1 MATMLGLRST
11 TTQLH
16 PDTEFPIPTAMDP
29 ILPPGSCQVPR
40 SEKELLLK
48 TLRER
53 KTPPK
58 PMSNPT
64 EHEFKPQAKRKK
76 SCRGPRPQI
85 SREAISPERARH
97 LERNRV
103 AANKCRLKKKK
114 EHEQIQGVL
123 ENETAR
129 RDILLA
135 EVDVLKE
142 ELWRL
147 KNRVFEHANC
157 DDHDISRQLS
167 KMNQDL
173 LDSSSRRRSY
183 SSFSDVSSSGGSEE
197 GAMFMDLCTSLP
209 GLGNYSQ
216 TMPVYDQA
224 SCGGYFDE
232 LLDNFVDV
240 NKM

>member
-1 MATMLGLRST
+1 MFRLRNA

-16 PDTEFPIPTAMDP
+16 PGTEFSIPTAIDP
-29 ILPPGSCQVPR
+29 IPPPASCQVSP
-40 SEKELLLK
+40 SENEPLLK
-48 TLRER
+48 TRRER
-53 KTPPK
+53 KPGQK
-58 PMSNPT
+58 PMSHPK
-64 EHEFKPQAKRKK
+64 EHKFKTQTKGRK
-76 SCRGPRPQI
+76 SSRGPGPQVP
-85 SREAISPERARH
+85 REAISPERARH

-114 EHEQIQGVL
+114 EHEQIQGFL

-129 RDILLA
+129 RDMLLA

-142 ELWRL
+142 ELWCL
-147 KNRVFEHANC
+147 KNRIFEHANC
-157 DDHDISRQLS
+157 DDHQISCQLS

-173 LDSSSRRRSY
+173 LDLSSRRRSP
-183 SSFSDVSSSGGSEE
+183 SSSSGVSSSGAPEE
-197 GAMFMDLCTSLP
+197 GAMSMDLCTSFP
-209 GLGNYSQ
+209 GWGYYSQ

-232 LLDNFVDV
+232 ILDNFVDF

>member
-1 MATMLGLRST
+1 MLGLQSA

-16 PDTEFPIPTAMDP
+16 PDTELP
-29 ILPPGSCQVPR
+29 ILPPGSCRVPR

-53 KTPPK
+53 KPAQK
-58 PMSNPT
+58 PMSHPT
-64 EHEFKPQAKRKK
+64 EHEFKPQAKRRK
-76 SCRGPRPQI
+76 SCHGPGSQI
-85 SREAISPERARH
+85 PREAISPQRARH

-114 EHEQIQGVL
+114 EHEQIQGAL

-157 DDHDISRQLS
+157 DDHHISRQLS
-167 KMNQDL
+167 KMNQEL
-173 LDSSSRRRSY
+173 LDSSSRRN
-183 SSFSDVSSSGGSEE
+183 SSSTFSDISSSGGSEE
-197 GAMFMDLCTSLP
+197 GAMCMELLTSVP
-209 GLGNYSQ
+209 EWGDYSQ
-216 TMPVYDQA
+216 TMPVYDQE

-240 NKM
+240 NEM